1 MITGSKPLASLTARD
16 LMNHEV
22 VAIPQHTTLRA
33 AAQVLGRE
41 HISGA
46 PVVDA
51 QGRCVGILS
60 AADFVGLWARG
71 GPLPQGEV
79 CRYMTADPV
88 TVEKT
93 APVTE
98 LARKMIDAH
107 IHRVIVVDEEGHPV
121 GVVSSTDIL
130 AAVSYSGTL

>member
-1 MITGSKPLASLTARD
+1 MMTRSKPLAALTARD

-22 VAIPQHTTLRA
+22 VAIPEHMPLRV

-60 AADFVGLWARG
+60 AGDFVGLWDRIGA
-71 GPLPQGEV
+71 PAQGAV
-79 CRYMTADPV
+79 GCFMTADPV
-88 TVEKT
+88 TVEAT

-107 IHRVIVVDEEGHPV
+107 IHRVIIVDEEGHPV